1 MNKAFTI
8 GAVGFL
14 LLVTALITRTG
25 SIALMALPFLTYLGV
40 GLLRSPSPDGIALV
54 AERSLTLVPGGIQ
67 VRVAVRNASAA
78 QPRSGSRRTGGRV
91 GPIVFSDPLLPAMGI
106 VDGSLSVRTTLE
118 AGETAELQY
127 VFRAARGNFS
137 WETLHAVASDPF
149 GLFPLGLEL
158 PAPGGIVVQ
167 PGLKRF
173 KPFQLRPGSTL
184 HSPGLIPARAAGVG
198 TDFWGVR
205 EYHPGDPLRR
215 VDWRRTARH
224 PREIFTKE
232 FEKEEIAD
240 TALVLD
246 ARESSDVTC
255 GGGPGPGREPRPT
268 GSLFEHALSATA
280 SLAEVFLRGGN
291 RVSLVIVSDKMSATF
306 PGYGKHQLNRIMRSL
321 AQAAVGT
328 GASHVSLDHLPLR
341 MFGSRALVV
350 VISPLLADDRF
361 VFSRLRAHGNQGLLI
376 SPDPIDFTK
385 SVHPRDPEG
394 RLAVRIARVERRL
407 ELAGIARLGVRV
419 IDWQVG
425 QPLSPLVR
433 QALRAGRL

>member
-1 MNKAFTI
+1 MNKVFTVGAI
-8 GAVGFL
+8 GFV

-25 SIALMALPFLTYLGV
+25 SVALMALPFLAYLGV
-40 GLLRSPSPDGIALV
+40 GLLRSPSPDRIKLV
-54 AERSLTLVPGGIQ
+54 AERSIALVPSGI
-67 VRVAVRNASAA
+67 RISVAIRNEGA
-78 QPRSGSRRTGGRV
+78 RV
-91 GPIVFSDPLLPAMGI
+91 GPIVFSDPLLPAMDI
-106 VDGSLSVRTTLE
+106 VDGSPRRRAMLE
-118 AGETAELQY
+118 AGETADLQY
-127 VFRAARGNFS
+127 VFQAARGSFQ
-137 WETLHAVASDPF
+137 WETLHVAASDPF

-167 PGLKRF
+167 PRLKRF
-173 KPFQLRPGSTL
+173 KPFPLRPDSTL
-184 HSPGLIPARAAGVG
+184 HSPGLVPARVGGVG

-215 VDWRRTARH
+215 LDWRRTARH
-224 PREIFTKE
+224 PMEIFTKE
-232 FEKEEIAD
+232 FEQEEIAD
-240 TALVLD
+240 IALVLD
-246 ARESSDVTC
+246 ARQSSNVVCD
-255 GGGPGPGREPRPT
+255 GRH
-268 GSLFEHALSATA
+268 LFEHALGAAA
-280 SLAEVFLRGGN
+280 SLAEVFLRRGN
-291 RVSLVIVSDKMSATF
+291 RVSLVIVSDTLRATF

-328 GASHVSLDHLPLR
+328 RASNVALDHLPLR

-350 VISPLLADDRF
+350 VVSPLLAFDRP
-361 VFSRLRAHGNQGLLI
+361 VFARLRAHGNQGLLI
-376 SPDPIDFTK
+376 SPDPIDFMK

-433 QALRAGRL
+433 QALRAARGR